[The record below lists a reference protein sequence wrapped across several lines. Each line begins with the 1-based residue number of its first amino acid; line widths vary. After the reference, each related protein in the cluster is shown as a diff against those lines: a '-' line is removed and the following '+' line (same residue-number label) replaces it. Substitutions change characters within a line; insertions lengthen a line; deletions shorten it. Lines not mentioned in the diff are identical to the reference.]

1 MRTRSFSLGGP
12 LRVDTSVFD
21 QLRDDQLKQQDDID
35 KEWETLMVS
44 GPIVVGYM
52 GNLMVLASKKDFPF
66 QAPTNYVYR
75 YIRSFQ
81 YTFCSMNRRISSLL
95 ADIRT
100 HFVPHWLKSR
110 RICTMLWWVRIHRWI
125 KYNWRLSK
133 CRHMSKQ
140 QWNWSHRLPMQCWNP
155 CYLAR

>member
-1 MRTRSFSLGGP
+1 MSDLSIAAPF
-12 LRVDTSVFD
+12 RVDTAVFD

-66 QAPTNYVYR
+66 RAPTGYVYR

-81 YTFCSMNRRISSLL
+81 CLL
-95 ADIRT
+95 YAM
-100 HFVPHWLKSR
+100 H
-110 RICTMLWWVRIHRWI
+110 
-125 KYNWRLSK
+125 
-133 CRHMSKQ
+133 
-140 QWNWSHRLPMQCWNP
+140 
-155 CYLAR
+155 

>member
-1 MRTRSFSLGGP
+1 MHVRSLSLGASP
-12 LRVDTSVFD
+12 RVDTSIFD

-66 QAPTNYVYR
+66 QAPTSYVYR

-81 YTFCSMNRRISSLL
+81 ITFCSMHRRISSLL
-95 ADIRT
+95 SDIRI

-110 RICTMLWWVRIHRWI
+110 RICTML
-125 KYNWRLSK
+125 
-133 CRHMSKQ
+133 
-140 QWNWSHRLPMQCWNP
+140 
-155 CYLAR
+155 